1 MQRVRQF
8 FVVPVSESQLAIAL
22 SFSALVMSLMLWAI
36 LWQTSVIENQRDII
50 RLLWTASGGGL
61 G

>member
-8 FVVPVSESQLAIAL
+8 LAVSASESHLAIAL
-22 SFSALVMSLMLWAI
+22 SFSALIMSLMLWAI
-36 LWQTSVIENQRDII
+36 LWQTSVIEHQRDII
-50 RLLWTASGGGL
+50 RLLWTSSGGGV